1 MHKYLIL
8 AFVFLISLFSLSTL
22 QAGFFDSF
30 IDSGTPTIRYCDES
44 EGQECGIEAGIDQVK
59 AGINGLE
66 TERSASEYIQDVV
79 LYLLSFVSLLAIL
92 YIIYAGFNI
101 LTGNGDEEKLKN
113 SKTTVIYV
121 ILGIALMWLAW
132 PITRFIFTML
142 WA

>member
-1 MHKYLIL
+1 MHKYIIL
-8 AFVFLISLFSLSTL
+8 AFVFLISLFSISSL
-22 QAGFFDSF
+22 QAGFFDRF
-30 IDSGTPTIRYCDES
+30 IDNWAPSIRYCDED
-44 EGQECGIEAGIDQVK
+44 QDCGIEAGIDQVK

-101 LTGNGDEEKLKN
+101 LTGNGDEEKLKS

>member
-1 MHKYLIL
+1 M
-8 AFVFLISLFSLSTL
+8 
-22 QAGFFDSF
+22 
-30 IDSGTPTIRYCDES
+30 
-44 EGQECGIEAGIDQVK
+44 K

-142 WA
+142 